1 MEQQSNPLKRG
12 RLAMFF
18 SQAALQK
25 SLEYACGQ
33 QSASQHLIS
42 RNRRQSSGTGLMSA
56 GQQSGDLSSFRHHRR
71 QLDSADSID
80 SCSLNGTS
88 CDVATSNTPLAQHS
102 SNLLPAQAQ
111 AQAPSQNQAQLY
123 SLTSTSTSTSLA
135 QSQTQVAAHL
145 ANNDYNRS
153 SSNVYSATTTTRAKV
168 TNRSVSCNKNLKS
181 YDQIVRGPQQISVLK
196 SASNNYELQYEHLTD
211 CMATKT
217 GTTNTFSR
225 QQIDRHQIKSSMEGS
240 EKDYTKNIA
249 SEYGSSKKT
258 AVAATTDK
266 DNVLPPDN
274 SWRQVPL
281 FGENTNEFAALGAA
295 ASQYADTNNGSP
307 ARFKSRD
314 LSYADD
320 GIRLVV
326 EVNDR
331 T

>member
-1 MEQQSNPLKRG
+1 
-12 RLAMFF
+12 MFF

-42 RNRRQSSGTGLMSA
+42 RNRRQSSGTGLMSS
-56 GQQSGDLSSFRHHRR
+56 QQQQQQSSGDLSSFRHQRR

-88 CDVATSNTPLAQHS
+88 CDVATSNTPLAQHP
-102 SNLLPAQAQ
+102 SNFLP
-111 AQAPSQNQAQLY
+111 AQAPSQQTAQAQLY
-123 SLTSTSTSTSLA
+123 SLTSTLTSTSTSLA
-135 QSQTQVAAHL
+135 NTQSQAQVAAHL
-145 ANNDYNRS
+145 ANNDHNRS
-153 SSNVYSATTTTRAKV
+153 SSNVYSAPTRAKV

-181 YDQIVRGPQQISVLK
+181 YDQIARGPQQISVLK
-196 SASNNYELQYEHLTD
+196 NASNNYELQYEHLTD

-217 GTTNTFSR
+217 ATTDTSAR
-225 QQIDRHQIKSSMEGS
+225 QQTNRQQIKSSMEAS
-240 EKDYTKNIA
+240 EKDYKKNIA
-249 SEYGSSKKT
+249 SQQNGNSAKT
-258 AVAATTDK
+258 TTTTTDK
-266 DNVLPPDN
+266 GNVLPPDN

-281 FGENTNEFAALGAA
+281 FEDNASEFAALGTA
-295 ASQYADTNNGSP
+295 ASLYADTNDRNNGSP

-320 GIRLVV
+320 GIRLVE

-331 T
+331 S